1 MISELKLK
9 LAQTEENV
17 TCPAIH
23 RLRAK
28 LRDLMKGEPIETLV
42 SISKSCED
50 LRSENENLKAEMANL
65 KRALAQCEAKIKD
78 IEEPKEV
85 KVVETVTVPEYV
97 DIEDLLNKL
106 NNCEQ
111 TVANLTKELEE
122 KNNKI
127 DALNKELEQMLILK
141 SLEEQIM
148 IMKQDLKKKDEKV
161 RCSKVMLANL
171 MGMSFPFADS
181 N

>member
-1 MISELKLK
+1 MK

-50 LRSENENLKAEMANL
+50 LRSENESLKAEMADL

-111 TVANLTKELEE
+111 TVDNLTKELEE

-127 DALNKELEQMLILK
+127 DALNKELEQMLVLK
-141 SLEEQIM
+141 SLEEQIV

-161 RCSKVMLANL
+161 RVFKSNASKFNGDEFSLC
-171 MGMSFPFADS
+171 
-181 N
+181 

>member
-9 LAQTEENV
+9 LARTEEEV
-17 TCPAIH
+17 SCPAIH

-50 LRSENENLKAEMANL
+50 LRSENDRLKGEMTDL
-65 KRALAQCEAKIKD
+65 KRALAQCEQKMKD
-78 IEEPKEV
+78 IEEPREV
-85 KVVETVTVPEYV
+85 KVVETVTVPEYI
-97 DIEDLLNKL
+97 DIEDLMNKL

-127 DALNKELEQMLILK
+127 DALKKELEQMAILK
-141 SLEEQIM
+141 SLEEQIA

-161 RCSKVMLANL
+161 
-171 MGMSFPFADS
+171 
-181 N
+181 